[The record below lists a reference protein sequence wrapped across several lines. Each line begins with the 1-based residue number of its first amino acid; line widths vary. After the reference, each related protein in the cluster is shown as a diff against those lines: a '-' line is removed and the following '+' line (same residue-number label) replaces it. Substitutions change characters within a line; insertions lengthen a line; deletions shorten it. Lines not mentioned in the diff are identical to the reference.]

1 MEIKQGFNK
10 FYIGESED
18 RIIAEITYRPQGN
31 NTIIADHTY
40 VSKELR
46 GQNTGKKL
54 VEVLVNWARQE
65 QKKIYPLCSFV
76 KVEMTRNP
84 EYTDLLAD

>member
-18 RIIAEITYRPQGN
+18 RPLAEITYQPQGE

-46 GQNTGKKL
+46 GQNIGKGL
-54 VEVLVNWARQE
+54 VEVLTNWARKE

-76 KVEMTRNP
+76 KAEMTRNP
-84 EYTDLLAD
+84 EYADLVAD